1 MPYETHWEDK
11 GIRWVFSGIVTDDDL
26 LRCNL
31 ELYDD
36 ERFESIRYEI
46 ADFRAGESFTVT
58 AKTLR
63 RVARMD
69 RDQAVRNPSVK
80 VAVIATAAVQKG
92 LAQVYALSGGDTL
105 WVTEVFDTEEDARA
119 WLSDR
124 VERT

>member
-1 MPYETHWEDK
+1 MPYEMHWENE
-11 GIRWVFSGIVTDDDL
+11 GIRWAFSGVVTDGDL

-36 ERFESIRYEI
+36 ARFESIRYEI
-46 ADFRAGESFTVT
+46 ADFRAAESFTVT

-69 RDQAVRNPSVK
+69 ADQAVRNPSVK

-92 LAQVYALSGGDTL
+92 LAQVYALSGGDTP
-105 WVTEVFDTEEDARA
+105 WVTEVFDSEEDARV
-119 WLSDR
+119 WLARSADGA
-124 VERT
+124 

>member
-1 MPYETHWEDK
+1 MPYETHWENE
-11 GIRWVFSGIVTDDDL
+11 GIRRVFSGIVTDGDL

-36 ERFESIRYEI
+36 ARFESIRYEI

-69 RDQAVRNPSVK
+69 GDQAVRNPSVK

-92 LAQVYALSGGDTL
+92 LAQVYALSGGDTP
-105 WVTEVFDTEEDARA
+105 WVTEVFDSEEDARA
-119 WLSDR
+119 WLARPADGA
-124 VERT
+124 

>member
-1 MPYETHWEDK
+1 MPYETHWEDE
-11 GIRWVFSGIVTDDDL
+11 GIHWVFSGIVTDDDL

-36 ERFESIRYEI
+36 ARFESIRYEI

-92 LAQVYALSGGDTL
+92 LAQVYALSGGDTP
-105 WVTEVFDTEEDARA
+105 WVTEVFDSEEDARA
-119 WLSDR
+119 WFARPADR
-124 VERT
+124 A

>member
-1 MPYETHWEDK
+1 MPYETHWEDE

-46 ADFRAGESFTVT
+46 ADFRAGESFAVT

-69 RDQAVRNPSVK
+69 KDQAVRNPSVK
-80 VAVIATAAVQKG
+80 VAVIAAAAVQKG

-119 WLSDR
+119 WLSGF

>member
-1 MPYETHWEDK
+1 MPYETHWEDE
-11 GIRWVFSGIVTDDDL
+11 GIRWVFKGIVTDDDL

-36 ERFESIRYEI
+36 ARFESIRYEI

-69 RDQAVRNPSVK
+69 RDQAVRNPNVK

-92 LAQVYALSGGDTL
+92 LARMYALSGGDTL

-119 WLSDR
+119 WVSGR
-124 VERT
+124 AERA

>member
-1 MPYETHWEDK
+1 MPYEIHWEDE
-11 GIRWVFSGIVTDDDL
+11 GIRWVFVGIVTDDDL

-36 ERFESIRYEI
+36 ARFESIQYEI

-58 AKTLR
+58 PKTLR

-69 RDQAVRNPSVK
+69 RDQAVRNPNVK

-92 LAQVYALSGGDTL
+92 LARMYALSGGDTL
-105 WVTEVFDTEEDARA
+105 WVTEVFDTEEDARVWVSGRA
-119 WLSDR
+119 
-124 VERT
+124 ERT

>member
-1 MPYETHWEDK
+1 MPYETHWEDE
-11 GIRWVFSGIVTDDDL
+11 GIHWVFSGIVTDDDL

-36 ERFESIRYEI
+36 ARFESIRYEI
-46 ADFRAGESFTVT
+46 ADFRAGESFTIT

-69 RDQAVRNPSVK
+69 RDQAVCNPSVK

-92 LAQVYALSGGDTL
+92 FAQVYALSGGDTS
-105 WVTEVFDTEEDARA
+105 WVTEVFDSEEDARA
-119 WLSDR
+119 WLAHPADGA
-124 VERT
+124 